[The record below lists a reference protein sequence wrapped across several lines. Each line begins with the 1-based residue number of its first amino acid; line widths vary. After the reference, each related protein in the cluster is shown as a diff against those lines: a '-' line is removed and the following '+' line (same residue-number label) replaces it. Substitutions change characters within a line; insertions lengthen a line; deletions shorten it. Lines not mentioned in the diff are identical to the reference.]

1 MGAID
6 EAEAAA
12 TMQQTRQLH
21 AAVRRVSKPRQL
33 QVPSHALRLAT
44 EPDGSGV
51 GRAPLLA
58 LLERGG
64 EVRFK
69 LYLWLRW
76 YSQHSTDFEPA
87 PIRLSHFQWALL
99 LALPDPETSGVKRVS
114 TALAQLEERGLLI
127 RSTERPAA
135 AKPTNVS
142 WWPLD
147 RDQPPTGY
155 AALPVGFFTGQW
167 IGGFSGRALAALLIL
182 IDRANP
188 RINMPKATLGPPT
201 YVAESVL
208 TNTYGVSEDLYRPGR
223 QDLEAVKLVTSRLNK
238 RWSGQDSDWSGV
250 ESTLNAATLRDTPH
264 PRFATARKSAGR

>member
-1 MGAID
+1 
-6 EAEAAA
+6 
-12 TMQQTRQLH
+12 MQQTRLLH

-114 TALAQLEERGLLI
+114 TALAQLEDRGLLI

-147 RDQPPTGY
+147 RTSRPPGMPPYQSANGLCVLLSLGY
-155 AALPVGFFTGQW
+155 SPARIDCCANRSATHLECLSNRTHRFSCMFTS
-167 IGGFSGRALAALLIL
+167 SGA
-182 IDRANP
+182 
-188 RINMPKATLGPPT
+188 
-201 YVAESVL
+201 
-208 TNTYGVSEDLYRPGR
+208 YGVWRIAWGPRPVLALDILRVGIC
-223 QDLEAVKLVTSRLNK
+223 S
-238 RWSGQDSDWSGV
+238 
-250 ESTLNAATLRDTPH
+250 STGWQCSSCAS
-264 PRFATARKSAGR
+264 F